1 MEIAALNPVLSP
13 SPEGDP
19 FWAAVAEHRLILP
32 RCDACGRLFFYPRA
46 LCPHCGAR
54 DLEWVPASGRGTLHS
69 FCMLFHSGA
78 PGLAEAL
85 PLTTGL
91 IDLEEGVRVMAYL
104 VGFPENPEQIR
115 CDTPVEVDYVDVAG
129 GGAVLAFRPAVG

>member
-1 MEIAALNPVLSP
+1 MEITGLEPVLTP
-13 SPEGDP
+13 NPEGEP

-46 LCPHCGAR
+46 VCPHCGAR
-54 DLEWVPASGRGTLHS
+54 DLDWAPASGRGRLHS
-69 FCMLFHSGA
+69 FCVLFHSGV

-104 VGFPENPEQIR
+104 VGFPEDPEQIR
-115 CDTPVEVDYVDVAG
+115 CDTPVEADYVDLVG
-129 GGAVLAFRPAVG
+129 GGAVLAFRPVAG